1 MAHAREQRSGRER
14 PMNQLSPPATGWFER
29 FFGVAARWDT
39 WAALIYL
46 LVSFPLALGSWIALV
61 TLVAVGGGLAITV
74 VGIPLLFFTMLLWC
88 FYADLERILAN
99 GLLRTRI
106 RPLPFAREGDQPWI
120 WPRVRARLKNSYT
133 WRALGFLLFIRF
145 PLGLTGFF
153 VLSFTVGTACQW
165 VISGLFVAGGGKE
178 HVFGVFEATT
188 VTHGIT
194 LIVLGLLIF
203 APSLH
208 VVAFAGRLTG
218 RILTACLQ
226 SPEGLAGPME
236 GTSLDRAVTA
246 AVLWPGVVRRRF
258 ASPRVR
264 SVQIRVWEVHLALYL
279 VVTLV
284 LVVINALATPGEWW
298 FVWPAWGWGMPLALH
313 TGYLL
318 AGHLGGHAAL
328 FAVANLGFFAI
339 DSSIAGETWFFWPLV
354 SWAIALA
361 AHVYLFLGF
370 SPIDP
375 EPFAL
380 APASLQPR
388 EPEPPVAAAGRPE
401 PTDR

>member
-1 MAHAREQRSGRER
+1 MGHAHEGHSDRER
-14 PMNQLSPPATGWFER
+14 LMNQLSPPAAGWVER

-39 WAALIYL
+39 WAALFYL

-61 TLVAVGGGLAITV
+61 TLLAVGGGLAITV
-74 VGIPLLFFTMLLWC
+74 VGIPLLFVTMLLWC

-145 PLGLTGFF
+145 PLGLAGFF
-153 VLSFTVGTACQW
+153 VLSFTVGTAFQF
-165 VISGLFVAGGGKE
+165 VISGVLVAGGGTE
-178 HVFGVFEATT
+178 RVFGAFEATT

-194 LIVLGLLIF
+194 LILLGLFIF
-203 APSLH
+203 IPSLH

-218 RILTACLQ
+218 RIVTACLQ
-226 SPEGLAGPME
+226 SPESLAGPKD

-246 AVLWPGVVRRRF
+246 AVLWPGVIRRRF

-264 SVQIRVWEVHLALYL
+264 SVQMRVWEAHFGLYL
-279 VVTLV
+279 VVMLV
-284 LVVINALATPGEWW
+284 LLIINALASPGDWW

-339 DSSIAGETWFFWPLV
+339 DSTIAGETWFFWPLV

-370 SPIDP
+370 SPIDANA
-375 EPFAL
+375 F
-380 APASLQPR
+380 APAPTSSQPR
-388 EPEPPVAAAGRPE
+388 DGDPPVAASVRPE
-401 PTDR
+401 LSDN

>member
-1 MAHAREQRSGRER
+1 
-14 PMNQLSPPATGWFER
+14 MNQLSAPAPGWFER

-39 WAALIYL
+39 WAALFYL

-61 TLVAVGGGLAITV
+61 TLIAVGGGLAITV
-74 VGIPLLFFTMLLWC
+74 VGIPLLFVTMLLWC
-88 FYADLERILAN
+88 FYVDLERILAN

-106 RPLPFAREGDQPWI
+106 RPLPFAREGDQAWI

-133 WRALGFLLFIRF
+133 WRALGFLLLVRF
-145 PLGLTGFF
+145 PLGLAGFF
-153 VLSFTVGTACQW
+153 VLSFTVGTAFQF
-165 VISGLFVAGGGKE
+165 VISGLLVAGGGTE
-178 HVFGVFEATT
+178 RIFGAYEATA
-188 VTHGIT
+188 VTHAII
-194 LIVLGLLIF
+194 LVLLGLLVF
-203 APSLH
+203 VPSLH

-226 SPEGLAGPME
+226 SPERLAGPAD
-236 GTSLDRAVTA
+236 GTALDRAVTS
-246 AVLWPGVVRRRF
+246 AVLWPGVVRQRF

-264 SVQIRVWEVHLALYL
+264 SVQMRVWEAHLALYL
-279 VVTLV
+279 LVMLV
-284 LVVINALATPGEWW
+284 LLVINALATPGHWW

-375 EPFAL
+375 EPFPL
-380 APASLQPR
+380 APSPR
-388 EPEPPVAAAGRPE
+388 DGDPLVAASARPE
-401 PTDR
+401 PSDS